1 MFGKHLTVVDVN
13 DKKLLQKLSKCVQK
27 GNIVLLQDVL
37 ENLDPSLDHL
47 LNKSIIKVGNELT
60 IKMGEG
66 EITYNPKFQLF
77 ITTRMSNP
85 HYTPEISTKVNV
97 INFSIKE
104 QGLEEQCLGIVVQ
117 EEQPALEANKN
128 QLVDKIESG
137 QSELKRLED
146 DILTRLQ
153 ESKISLLENV
163 ALIQALQTA
172 KETQENVSQGLESS
186 SNAMKKIN
194 ETRDSYRSCGRI
206 AAALFFVL
214 LDLYKINPMYQFS
227 LAWYRDIFKMSIADA
242 KLNNAAADQKIQ
254 TIIKCHIIN
263 VYRFTCRSLFE
274 RHKLLLAFQLAIKMK
289 QSAGEV
295 DQEEYLF
302 FLRGAVGLAD
312 KSIALA
318 RPNAEWIQES
328 AWNNLIE
335 LDQVLPAFAN
345 ICQAIQLSTKEWKNW
360 FSSKKPEPEEA
371 QLPGEW
377 ETKCEEPLRKMII
390 LRCFRPDRVIFAVKN
405 YILQTLK
412 S

>member
-1 MFGKHLTVVDVN
+1 MGGKHLNVLDIN
-13 DKKLLQKLSKCVQK
+13 DKKLLQKLSQCVQK
-27 GNIVLLQDVL
+27 GKTVLLQDVL
-37 ENLDPSLDHL
+37 ETLDPSLDHL
-47 LNKSIIKVGNELT
+47 LNKSIIKIGNDLT
-60 IKMGEG
+60 IKLGDG
-66 EITYNPKFQLF
+66 EITYNPKFQLY

-85 HYTPEISTKVNV
+85 HYTPEVSTKVNV

-117 EEQPALEANKN
+117 EEQPALEQNKN
-128 QLVDKIESG
+128 QLIEKIENG
-137 QSELKRLED
+137 QNELKRLED

-172 KETQENVSQGLESS
+172 KETQENVQQGLESS
-186 SNAMKKIN
+186 GNAMKKIN
-194 ETRDSYRSCGRI
+194 ETRDSFRPCGRI

-214 LDLYKINPMYQFS
+214 LDLHKINPMYQFS
-227 LAWYRDIFKMSIADA
+227 LAWYREIFKMSIADA
-242 KLNNAAADQKIQ
+242 KQNNAQSDQKIA
-254 TIIKCHIIN
+254 TIIKCHIRN
-263 VYRFTCRSLFE
+263 VYYYTCRSLFE

-318 RPNAEWIQES
+318 RPNADWIQEA

-345 ICQAIQLSTKEWKNW
+345 VCQAIQLSTKEWKNW

-371 QLPGEW
+371 
-377 ETKCEEPLRKMII
+377 
-390 LRCFRPDRVIFAVKN
+390 
-405 YILQTLK
+405 
-412 S
+412 